1 MWHFTIDGL
10 RFQNCGLS
18 CKGSSGMMSKA
29 HSCRLGPHHQGYDSE
44 L

>member
-18 CKGSSGMMSKA
+18 CEGSSGIMGIA
-29 HSCRLGPHHQGYDSE
+29 NLCRLRPHHQGYD
-44 L
+44 